1 MSYLGLL
8 TLLWLLAVPPMC
20 PASRAPVDAVTAD
33 TILTSLERATSF
45 LQKRLSEINLDGVV
59 GFRVLEGGC
68 SHPGQPPGR
77 PPSEGHLPALNMG
90 PATYQCPFD
99 ALDGKDEGWGGCL
112 INCSRL

>member
-20 PASRAPVDAVTAD
+20 PASRAPVDVVTAD

-45 LQKRLSEINLDGVV
+45 LQKQLSEINLDGVV

-68 SHPGQPPGR
+68 SHRRTSPRKTTFRGSLACTEHGASHIPVP
-77 PPSEGHLPALNMG
+77 
-90 PATYQCPFD
+90 
-99 ALDGKDEGWGGCL
+99 
-112 INCSRL
+112 I